1 MHLSKE
7 ELQQLDLLKKK
18 SPAQRF
24 FLMAQLIQGQ
34 IEAMK
39 AGIKYRNPEMTEEEL
54 HKYLK
59 EEMFKIYSIN
69 TK

>member
-1 MHLSKE
+1 MYLSKE

-24 FLMAQLIQGQ
+24 FLMVQLIQGQ

-39 AGIKYRNPEMTEEEL
+39 AGIRYSKPGINKKE
-54 HKYLK
+54 LK
-59 EEMFKIYSIN
+59 ECLKKRILQIYSW
-69 TK
+69 KH